1 MKKLKLITIIG
12 TRPEIIRLSEIIKAC
27 DKYFEHVLV
36 HTGQNWDYTLNQI
49 FFEDL
54 ELREPDYYLNSSGN
68 NLGDTIG
75 NIISKS
81 YEVLEKEK
89 PDALLILGDTNSS
102 LSAICAKR
110 LKIPI
115 FQIGRAS
122 CRERV

>member
-115 FQIGRAS
+115 FHMEAGN
-122 CRERV
+122 RVLGF